1 MDANKKF
8 HFSIIRGLDFAL
20 SRNGTMQI
28 ILLVVFCSLVFGF
41 MSLGTLADQSL
52 NLTDLLLSYI
62 NPGSSYKGE
71 VCDEHKPWLII
82 TGLLGMIML
91 GGIMISTVSN
101 IFARRVEK
109 IQNGHVFYHFSNH
122 VVIMGYDTMT
132 AGLVMQAAKK
142 YPASEIVLQTVRE
155 VPNVRHE
162 LFSKLIS
169 NVEKNVTIVSGNRN
183 IAECLE
189 KLHLDRAQA
198 LFILGED
205 GETDR
210 DSTNIET
217 LKKINE
223 ILKEKQAKPDNP
235 CFVLFENQST
245 YTILQRQ
252 DLKELQIE
260 IERNGEK
267 EKIALLDFHPFN
279 VQEIWAQKL
288 FVDCQYEYGK
298 DSVVYLPLDRTG
310 IRYDSGCTVHLVI
323 LGMSKTGIALG
334 IQASHLCH
342 FPNFIRNSKL
352 KTRITFIDE
361 QADTEMYFL
370 QGRYRYLFNEI
381 DYTYEDMAQPENNH
395 NNKHKPKFTDI
406 EWHFIKG
413 RVEHPAVQEKLKAY
427 SAEENSFL
435 TLAVCFNFSANAIA
449 CGLYLPD
456 EIYDS
461 PNTQILVKQNAS
473 WSILSMLNSTNKYRN
488 VKPFGM
494 SDNLLDLSKH
504 DDLLPII
511 VNYIYSYYYDHVTDP
526 QSIASE
532 SELEKSWKTL
542 STVKKWSNR
551 YNADML
557 AVKRRSFDIRP
568 NEALKKETIELLAKV
583 EHNRW
588 NIEELLLGYRPTTK
602 EEREEIGRDK
612 TKKDKKKS
620 MFIHNDLCPYSDIPD
635 MDDKIK
641 NTREYDIC
649 LSKAISMIYQ
659 YVNNGKNENV

>member
-1 MDANKKF
+1 MQTNNKIIIMITNKKS

-91 GGIMISTVSN
+91 SGIMISTVSN

-109 IQNGHVFYHFSNH
+109 VQNGHVFYHFSNH
-122 VVIMGYDTMT
+122 VVIMGYNTMT
-132 AGLVMQAAKK
+132 AGLVMQIAKK
-142 YPASEIVLQTVRE
+142 YPASEIVLQTVQE
-155 VPNVRHE
+155 APTVRHE
-162 LFSKLIS
+162 LFSKLTS
-169 NVEKNVTIVSGNRN
+169 DVEKNVTIVSGNRN

-189 KLHLDRAQA
+189 KLHLDKARA

-205 GETDR
+205 GETNK

-217 LKKINE
+217 LKKING
-223 ILKEKQAKPDNP
+223 ILKTKQEMPDKP

-252 DLKELQIE
+252 DLSGLTC
-260 IERNGEK
+260 
-267 EKIALLDFHPFN
+267 LDFHPFN

-288 FVDCQYEYGK
+288 FVDCRYEYGE
-298 DSVVYLPLDRTG
+298 DTVSYLPLDRTG
-310 IRYDSGCTVHLVI
+310 IRYDSDRTVHLVI
-323 LGMSKTGIALG
+323 LGMSKTGIALAV
-334 IQASHLCH
+334 QASHLCH
-342 FPNFIRNSKL
+342 FPNFVRNSKL
-352 KTRITFIDE
+352 KTRITFIDK

-370 QGRYRYLFNEI
+370 QGRYQHLFNEI

-395 NNKHKPKFTDI
+395 DNRHKSKFTDI

-413 RVEHPAVQEKLKAY
+413 HVEHPAVQEKLKAY

-435 TLAVCFNFSANAIA
+435 TIAVCFNISANAIA

-456 EIYDS
+456 KVYD
-461 PNTQILVKQNAS
+461 NLNMQVLVKQNAS
-473 WSILSMLNSTNKYRN
+473 WSVLSMLNSTDKYRN
-488 VKPFGM
+488 VKHFGM

-504 DDLLPII
+504 DDLLPMM
-511 VNYIYSYYYDHVTDP
+511 VNYVYDYYFGEGKCANLPDTIPEDV
-526 QSIASE
+526 S
-532 SELEKSWKTL
+532 KSKWHSL
-542 STVKKWSNR
+542 STALKWSNR
-551 YNADML
+551 YNANML
-557 AVKRRSFDIRP
+557 DIKLRSLTPDIP
-568 NEALKKETIELLAKV
+568 FGEQTDTVAQV

-588 NIEELLLGYRPTTK
+588 NIEKLLMGFRQITAEEKATADKKRLKELKEKYFIHTNICAFADLPDTTK
-602 EEREEIGRDK
+602 EIDCKLTEAIY
-612 TKKDKKKS
+612 
-620 MFIHNDLCPYSDIPD
+620 L
-635 MDDKIK
+635 IK
-641 NTREYDIC
+641 NSYGQI
-649 LSKAISMIYQ
+649 
-659 YVNNGKNENV
+659 